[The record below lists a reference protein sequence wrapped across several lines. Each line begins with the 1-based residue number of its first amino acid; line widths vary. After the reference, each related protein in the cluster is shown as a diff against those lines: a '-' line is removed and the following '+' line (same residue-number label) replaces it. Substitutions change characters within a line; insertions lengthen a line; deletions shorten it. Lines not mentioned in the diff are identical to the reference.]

1 MNFNNPNSIVKDL
14 YFKKKARSKIM
25 KGVDKLAKAVGST
38 LGAGGKCVIYE
49 DTIGQPVI
57 TKDGVTVAESVVL
70 LDPVENIGAKLVKQA
85 ASNTVEEAGDGTTT
99 ATILAH
105 AVLKE
110 YNMHEG
116 WQDTRQII
124 KGIDFSLEKV
134 LEYLEKIKVPAND
147 ELIKHVAKISCN
159 NDEVLGGL
167 IAEAYEKAGKN
178 GVVLMES
185 SQDETTYIK
194 TVDGV
199 ELSGCKIKSPHLY
212 TDKDN
217 HKAVL
222 EDPYVLIVDSP
233 IEQLR
238 KIQAILEFVIKK
250 GASLLV
256 IADMEQQPFA
266 TLLMNKVKGNIK
278 INIIDSPGF
287 GPSKRDTL
295 EDLALLTGAKVI
307 SEQLGDD
314 MDLMTPDVLG
324 KAKKS
329 VTDKRSTVLT
339 VNKDKKLLKDRIKA
353 VEKKVKETKDKFWK
367 GLHQKRL
374 AMLSGVVSII
384 KVGAY
389 TQVEQKEKMDRVED
403 ALHAT
408 KAAIEEGVVPGGG
421 IALLNAAQNAE
432 FHGGDGEKILMSA
445 IQYPFEKVLENA
457 NYSERKQWVDE
468 WGEGEGVDVT
478 CGCTKNMIE
487 SGIVDPLLVTKS
499 ALKNAVSVAKTI
511 ISADCVISNMRS
523 NESN

>member
-124 KGIDFSLEKV
+124 KGIDYSLERV
-134 LEYLEKIKVPAND
+134 LEYLEKIKVPANED
-147 ELIKHVAKISCN
+147 LIKHVAKISCN
-159 NDEVLGGL
+159 NDEVLGNL

-217 HKAVL
+217 HKSVL
-222 EDPYVLIVDSP
+222 RS
-233 IEQLR
+233 LR
-238 KIQAILEFVIKK
+238 
-250 GASLLV
+250 
-256 IADMEQQPFA
+256 
-266 TLLMNKVKGNIK
+266 
-278 INIIDSPGF
+278 
-287 GPSKRDTL
+287 
-295 EDLALLTGAKVI
+295 
-307 SEQLGDD
+307 
-314 MDLMTPDVLG
+314 
-324 KAKKS
+324 
-329 VTDKRSTVLT
+329 
-339 VNKDKKLLKDRIKA
+339 VN
-353 VEKKVKETKDKFWK
+353 
-367 GLHQKRL
+367 
-374 AMLSGVVSII
+374 
-384 KVGAY
+384 
-389 TQVEQKEKMDRVED
+389 
-403 ALHAT
+403 
-408 KAAIEEGVVPGGG
+408 
-421 IALLNAAQNAE
+421 
-432 FHGGDGEKILMSA
+432 
-445 IQYPFEKVLENA
+445 
-457 NYSERKQWVDE
+457 
-468 WGEGEGVDVT
+468 
-478 CGCTKNMIE
+478 C
-487 SGIVDPLLVTKS
+487 
-499 ALKNAVSVAKTI
+499 
-511 ISADCVISNMRS
+511 
-523 NESN
+523 

>member
-1 MNFNNPNSIVKDL
+1 M
-14 YFKKKARSKIM
+14 
-25 KGVDKLAKAVGST
+25 
-38 LGAGGKCVIYE
+38 
-49 DTIGQPVI
+49 
-57 TKDGVTVAESVVL
+57 
-70 LDPVENIGAKLVKQA
+70 
-85 ASNTVEEAGDGTTT
+85 
-99 ATILAH
+99 
-105 AVLKE
+105 
-110 YNMHEG
+110 
-116 WQDTRQII
+116 
-124 KGIDFSLEKV
+124 
-134 LEYLEKIKVPAND
+134 
-147 ELIKHVAKISCN
+147 
-159 NDEVLGGL
+159 
-167 IAEAYEKAGKN
+167 
-178 GVVLMES
+178 
-185 SQDETTYIK
+185 
-194 TVDGV
+194 
-199 ELSGCKIKSPHLY
+199 
-212 TDKDN
+212 
-217 HKAVL
+217 
-222 EDPYVLIVDSP
+222 LIVDSP

-339 VNKDKKLLKDRIKA
+339 VDKNKKLLKDRIKA

-367 GLHQKRL
+367 NLHQKRL

-457 NYSERKQWVDE
+457 NYSERKQWVDD
-468 WGEGEGVDVT
+468 WDEGEGVDVT